1 MLGHRNRAA
10 SLRITV
16 VAKYRDEGQG
26 ALEKRRHDMVDNVAV
41 LVQAGEIARD
51 QIAVLNYEVGM
62 LDIKDRIH
70 DAGGLR
76 ILVSTSSWEW
86 SMKRGLQEGRGLTPP
101 KV

>member
-1 MLGHRNRAA
+1 MLGHRIRAA
-10 SLRITV
+10 SLRIIV
-16 VAKYRDEGQG
+16 VARYRDEGQG
-26 ALEKRRHDMVDNVAV
+26 ALKERRHDIVDNLVV
-41 LVQAGEIARD
+41 LVRTDEIARD

-62 LDIKDRIH
+62 H